1 MKRMIPMAMLLIGLV
16 LAGAFGA
23 RNGETHTA
31 YRAADAAVGL
41 AEDDTSREQATT
53 ARDAIGLPLP
63 GARLAEWFLAGGAGW
78 LLGVFL
84 IGTGAL
90 IARRQLAA
98 ENAGEGGA
106 AGRADFSGA
115 VAAVRGEIERLK
127 SDIAELPFDDDAAP
141 VREALDRLQF
151 EVITPLVDA
160 RGQLIARHGLAKF
173 ATYFGPFSGGER
185 NLARCWSALT
195 DGHAE
200 VAREALVRADELF
213 EQAEEAW
220 GAA

>member
-1 MKRMIPMAMLLIGLV
+1 M
-16 LAGAFGA
+16 
-23 RNGETHTA
+23 
-31 YRAADAAVGL
+31 
-41 AEDDTSREQATT
+41 
-53 ARDAIGLPLP
+53 
-63 GARLAEWFLAGGAGW
+63 
-78 LLGVFL
+78 
-84 IGTGAL
+84 
-90 IARRQLAA
+90 
-98 ENAGEGGA
+98 
-106 AGRADFSGA
+106 
-115 VAAVRGEIERLK
+115 K